1 MSPKQPK
8 KARGRGGGGGGLVPV
23 AQLGRVDVRAY
34 EALSDIACS
43 DVQVNKGVR
52 IGSMSVHAQVYSVRD
67 YPNIVMKLVPFTVN
81 SYNESTMLME
91 LSLRT
96 LKERLHH
103 FPISYG
109 TYECVQSQAKISD
122 PALVRAAFDDLDPIN
137 VAACN
142 EYMRRNLRG
151 AATVPAILRKE
162 LAAPTADQ
170 TTRRWRVFKTLGI
183 AEDHDYSA
191 VKTLTMYA
199 ERADCDLGVLLEKK
213 ERSPAELASILYQV
227 TVALSYIA
235 RPDVGGYAHGDLH
248 AGNVLVR
255 ELAEPRKLVYPASQG
270 HCATLGAVRD
280 YAMLWDFETM
290 APASPADHRTVLEDF
305 KRLATSLNGN
315 VRIRE
320 RQPQETRRL
329 LELLDRRE
337 WTSLSQIA
345 AYLTRPSLRVKCAPR
360 AAEAP
365 ISEALSSRSSRSS
378 RSSPTSSPASQ

>member
-1 MSPKQPK
+1 MSPKQP
-8 KARGRGGGGGGLVPV
+8 LVAV
-23 AQLGRVDVRAY
+23 AQLARVDRRAY
-34 EALSDIACS
+34 EALSDISCS
-43 DVQVNKGVR
+43 DVPVNKGAR
-52 IGSMSVHAQVYSVRD
+52 IGSMSMHGQVHSVRD
-67 YPNIVMKLVPFTVN
+67 YPNIVVKLVPFTVN
-81 SYNESTMLME
+81 SYNESMMLME
-91 LSLRT
+91 FSLLT
-96 LKERLHH
+96 LTERLHH

-109 TYECVQSQAKISD
+109 THECVQSQAKISD
-122 PALVRAAFDDLDPIN
+122 PALLRAAFDDLDPVN
-137 VAACN
+137 VAVCN

-151 AATVPAILRKE
+151 VAAVPAILRKE
-162 LAAPTADQ
+162 PAAPTADQ
-170 TTRRWRVFKTLGI
+170 TTRRWRVFKTLGL

-191 VKTLTMYA
+191 VKTLAMYA

-227 TVALSYIA
+227 TVALSYMD

-255 ELAEPRKLVYPASQG
+255 ELAEPKKLVYPASQG

-280 YAMLWDFETM
+280 YAILWDLETM

-315 VRIRE
+315 ARIRE

-360 AAEAP
+360 VVASP
-365 ISEALSSRSSRSS
+365 ISEASSRSS
-378 RSSPTSSPASQ
+378 RSSPRGPPTSPA